1 MTDWQKLEHDY
12 YMPTFKRIPITLI
25 KGQGAKVWDEND
37 KEYLDFVSGIAVNS
51 LGHCH
56 PVVVKAITEQANTLM
71 HTSNLYYTIP
81 QLKLAELLVK
91 NSCMDK
97 VFICNSGTE
106 ATEGAVKLAR
116 RYGHIHL
123 NGAYEVITGTGSF
136 HGRTLAMVSASGQSK
151 FQEPY
156 IPIPSGFINVDYNN
170 IEALKAATNERTC
183 AVMMEPIQGESGVHL
198 TDDDYLKN
206 VREWCDQKGI
216 LLILDEIQ
224 TGAGRTGTLFAYQQ
238 YGIEPDI
245 MTLAKGLAGGFPI
258 GAILCKDKASVFAAG
273 EHGSTFGGNPLA
285 CATGYAVF
293 KTIVDND
300 IPLNAKVTGKYLTKR
315 LNEMKQKY
323 NFISDVRGRGLLQAI
338 ELSDKNAMH
347 VVMGCLEKGLL
358 VNKIGDSI
366 IRFMPPLV
374 IGRDEVDKAI
384 DILDAVL
391 TDICSAR

>member
-1 MTDWQKLEHDY
+1 TDWQKLEHDY

-300 IPLNAKVTGKYLTKR
+300 IPLNAKVTGQYLTKR

>member
-1 MTDWQKLEHDY
+1 
-12 YMPTFKRIPITLI
+12 
-25 KGQGAKVWDEND
+25 
-37 KEYLDFVSGIAVNS
+37 
-51 LGHCH
+51 
-56 PVVVKAITEQANTLM
+56 
-71 HTSNLYYTIP
+71 
-81 QLKLAELLVK
+81 
-91 NSCMDK
+91 
-97 VFICNSGTE
+97 
-106 ATEGAVKLAR
+106 
-116 RYGHIHL
+116 
-123 NGAYEVITGTGSF
+123 
-136 HGRTLAMVSASGQSK
+136 
-151 FQEPY
+151 
-156 IPIPSGFINVDYNN
+156 
-170 IEALKAATNERTC
+170 
-183 AVMMEPIQGESGVHL
+183 
-198 TDDDYLKN
+198 
-206 VREWCDQKGI
+206 
-216 LLILDEIQ
+216 
-224 TGAGRTGTLFAYQQ
+224 
-238 YGIEPDI
+238 

-338 ELSDKNAMH
+338 EFSDKNALS